1 MDIEIDKSYISI
13 KENLLENEGIYIKEL
28 MLDERRNFII

>member
-1 MDIEIDKSYISI
+1 MDIEIDKSYFSI